1 MTVHGVMMTEIPMI
15 LLMVRTFMMRMA
27 LTITIMENRRM
38 SAICLRIS
46 NRKVEKDGC
55 CKKTVVLFCADR
67 DQPVIYIRTDVV
79 VE

>member
-1 MTVHGVMMTEIPMI
+1 
-15 LLMVRTFMMRMA
+15 MMRMA

>member
-1 MTVHGVMMTEIPMI
+1 
-15 LLMVRTFMMRMA
+15 MMRMA

-55 CKKTVVLFCADR
+55 CKKQSSFFALTESNLLF
-67 DQPVIYIRTDVV
+67 T
-79 VE
+79 

>member
-1 MTVHGVMMTEIPMI
+1 
-15 LLMVRTFMMRMA
+15 MMRTA

-55 CKKTVVLFCADR
+55 CKKQSSCFALTENNLLF
-67 DQPVIYIRTDVV
+67 T
-79 VE
+79 

>member
-1 MTVHGVMMTEIPMI
+1 
-15 LLMVRTFMMRMA
+15 MMRMA

-55 CKKTVVLFCADR
+55 CKNSRPFCADR

>member
-1 MTVHGVMMTEIPMI
+1 
-15 LLMVRTFMMRMA
+15 MMRTV

-55 CKKTVVLFCADR
+55 CKKQSSLFCADR

>member
-1 MTVHGVMMTEIPMI
+1 
-15 LLMVRTFMMRMA
+15 MMRTA

-55 CKKTVVLFCADR
+55 CKKQSSFFCADR
-67 DQPVIYIRTDVV
+67 EQPVIYIRTDVV